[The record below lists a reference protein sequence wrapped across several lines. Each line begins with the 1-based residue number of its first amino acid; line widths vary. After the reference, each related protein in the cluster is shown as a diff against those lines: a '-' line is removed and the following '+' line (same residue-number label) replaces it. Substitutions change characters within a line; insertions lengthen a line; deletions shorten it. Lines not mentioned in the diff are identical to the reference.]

1 MPYQLGSARSAA
13 NESLP
18 CPGEQSVQPEQG
30 STRHKISGPPWTG
43 KAGTAHRPAKKQTA
57 RAKGCLLNA
66 GKYQAWSSRKVA
78 VRPSK
83 SASLIES
90 RRSWSPWAAK

>member
-13 NESLP
+13 NRNLP

-43 KAGTAHRPAKKQTA
+43 KAGTTLPRKKTDSPCEGLSA
-57 RAKGCLLNA
+57 NA
-66 GKYQAWSSRKVA
+66 GKYQA
-78 VRPSK
+78 
-83 SASLIES
+83 
-90 RRSWSPWAAK
+90 

>member
-13 NESLP
+13 NGNLP
-18 CPGEQSVQPEQG
+18 CPGEQSAQPEQG

-57 RAKGCLLNA
+57 RAKGCLLSA
-66 GKYQAWSSRKVA
+66 GEISGVELQKGGGQAFKER
-78 VRPSK
+78 
-83 SASLIES
+83 LID
-90 RRSWSPWAAK
+90 